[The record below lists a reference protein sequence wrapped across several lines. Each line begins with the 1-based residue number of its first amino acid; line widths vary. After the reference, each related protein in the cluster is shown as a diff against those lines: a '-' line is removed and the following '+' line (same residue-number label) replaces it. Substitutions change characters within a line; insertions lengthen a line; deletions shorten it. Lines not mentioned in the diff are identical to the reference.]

1 MSYTESLKGNSS
13 SNAIH
18 PIVLYSELGH
28 EAPFIASMILSAI
41 DLLMRLVII
50 ERSSAPK
57 EWFED
62 QDVQKDTEKCT
73 KTVDDDDLQNSPE
86 PAGTRRV
93 TWVQLL
99 KQPRL
104 IVSLALTAIVATVM
118 SAFEVMLIFR

>member
-1 MSYTESLKGNSS
+1 M
-13 SNAIH
+13 
-18 PIVLYSELGH
+18 GH

-62 QDVQKDTEKCT
+62 QDLPKDTEKRA
-73 KTVDDDDLQNSPE
+73 KTVDDDLQNSPE
-86 PAGTRRV
+86 PGTSRV

-118 SAFEVMLIFR
+118 SAFEVILMFA